1 MRSLLTSILSL
12 TKDDNRCSHEEVCRA
27 AKLPLAEAQMQLR
40 QLSDRG
46 ILELKN
52 NVVVASSEQRLG
64 LALKA
69 LDGGADFEKICRLL
83 SWQEFEDITVK
94 SLEAN
99 GFSTIKHLA
108 FKANDRRREIDVV
121 GLRYMLVICLD
132 CKHWMK
138 GLRGAV
144 AEEIAA
150 KQVERVESLASDRT
164 ARNRLG
170 ISAGNPVYF
179 IPVVVSLIDA
189 GPKFIGGVPIVPALK
204 LNSFL
209 SSIDPYVDGLL
220 TIKAK
225 QEVGQNEHLD
235 SSWKRR

>member
-12 TKDDNRCSHEEVCRA
+12 TKDDDRCSLEEVCRA
-27 AKLPLAEAQMQLR
+27 AKLPLAEAQMRLR
-40 QLSDRG
+40 QLSDMRMLG
-46 ILELKN
+46 LENN
-52 NVVVASSEQRLG
+52 NVAASSEQRLG

-69 LDGGADFEKICRLL
+69 LDEGADFERICRLL
-83 SWQEFEDITVK
+83 TWQEFEDITVK

-99 GFSTIKHLA
+99 GFLTVKHFA

-121 GLRYMLVICLD
+121 GVGHMLIICLD

-138 GLRGAV
+138 GVRGAI
-144 AEEIAA
+144 AEEIVA
-150 KQVERVESLASDRT
+150 KQVERVESLASDKT

-170 ISAGNPVYF
+170 ISAGNAVYF

-225 QEVGQNEHLD
+225 GGSGPE
-235 SSWKRR
+235 